1 MYTFFL
7 SMTEWRFK
15 WVCFALF
22 NWYQLEKER
31 IAIETEKERMVEDEA
46 KLMKRQKE
54 AENRYNEEMAELQQL
69 RDLQVICIFVGISY

>member
-7 SMTEWRFK
+7 SMTGWRFK
-15 WVCFALF
+15 WVCFTLF
-22 NWYQLEKER
+22 TWYQLEKER
-31 IAIETEKERMVEDEA
+31 IAIETEKERMAEDEA